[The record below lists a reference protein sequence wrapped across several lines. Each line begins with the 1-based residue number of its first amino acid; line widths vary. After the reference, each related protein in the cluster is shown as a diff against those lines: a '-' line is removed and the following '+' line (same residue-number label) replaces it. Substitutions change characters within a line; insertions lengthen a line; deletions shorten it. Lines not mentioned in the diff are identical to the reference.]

1 MRENEL
7 VTSLG
12 FHSKSLR
19 EFAKQALRNPFR
31 ANQTGS
37 GMFHQIVKEQVL
49 PGQQE
54 GVQTNANYIE
64 PRPQSQLKLK
74 RKLSERIRLKQ
85 TAIPSGI
92 LPHGY
97 MYLQSIAA
105 PSRTFCR
112 QRFS

>member
-1 MRENEL
+1 MGKNEL

-19 EFAKQALRNPFR
+19 EFAKQALRDPFR

-54 GVQTNANYIE
+54 GVKTNADYIE
-64 PRPQSQLKLK
+64 LRSQSQLKLK
-74 RKLSERIRLKQ
+74 RKLNRINPLC
-85 TAIPSGI
+85 A
-92 LPHGY
+92 
-97 MYLQSIAA
+97 
-105 PSRTFCR
+105 
-112 QRFS
+112 